1 MIGQKRRMIFLVGQ
15 MMYTLIKLMN
25 EKKLK
30 MVVRDLEKMIESKKF
45 NSNSISLPVNSL
57 PNEKPG

>member
-15 MMYTLIKLMN
+15 MMYTLINLMN

-30 MVVRDLEKMIESKKF
+30 IVVRDLEKMIESKKF

-57 PNEKPG
+57 AIEKPE